1 MYFMQ
6 IFCFMKC
13 CAQSLDA
20 FLSCF
25 SFHSFAFQPVYA
37 GESLTRDRDSPPA
50 SMFDSGVSSAPCRC
64 AKHLSRIADLDG
76 RLSLMKRQ
84 AKSALD
90 QAGKSY
96 GLMKQVSLLE
106 DKVSGLVAKVMHL
119 EECDS
124 FRVGIIESVCEQLHC
139 KVS

>member
-1 MYFMQ
+1 VEHF
-6 IFCFMKC
+6 
-13 CAQSLDA
+13 
-20 FLSCF
+20 
-25 SFHSFAFQPVYA
+25 
-37 GESLTRDRDSPPA
+37 
-50 SMFDSGVSSAPCRC
+50 
-64 AKHLSRIADLDG
+64 SRIADLDG

-84 AKSALD
+84 AKFALD

-106 DKVSGLVAKVMHL
+106 DKVPGLVAKVMHL

-124 FRVGIIESVCEQLHC
+124 FLIGIIESMCELLQC

>member
-1 MYFMQ
+1 V
-6 IFCFMKC
+6 
-13 CAQSLDA
+13 

-25 SFHSFAFQPVYA
+25 SIHSVAFQPVYA
-37 GESLTRDRDSPPA
+37 GGSLTHDRDSPPA
-50 SMFDSGVSSAPCRC
+50 SMFDSGVSSSPCRC
-64 AKHLSRIADLDG
+64 AEHLSQIADLDG

-96 GLMKQVSLLE
+96 GLMKQVSLLK
-106 DKVSGLVAKVMHL
+106 DKVSGLLAKVMHL

-124 FRVGIIESVCEQLHC
+124 FLIGIIESVCEQLQC